1 MIRYRFLFANIL
13 LVISLLL
20 TSGTSAVA
28 LVLIQEGAA
37 QGCCE
42 AEANIPAS
50 PLENPCSEPDCQCTS
65 CFTFVMSLHP
75 RNSLYQNS
83 DGTSSFSALVITP
96 PPEYA
101 QTIDY
106 PPE

>member
-1 MIRYRFLFANIL
+1 MIRYRFLFAHIL

-20 TSGTSAVA
+20 TSGTSATA
-28 LVLIQEGAA
+28 LALLQEGVA

-42 AEANIPAS
+42 AEANIPSS

-65 CFTFVMSLHP
+65 CFTFVMPLHP
-75 RNSLYQNS
+75 RNSLYNS
-83 DGTSSFSALVITP
+83 SDRTSSFCTLVRTP

-101 QTIDY
+101 KTIDY